1 MLSRVADSIFWMS
14 RYMERTKS
22 EIKLLQTNYVALQD
36 NAIKDNWKFI
46 VEQYGS
52 KDVLK
57 NNNFKNWSYSDALIY
72 LITDKDNPSSIINN
86 IFYARE
92 NARASQD
99 HITKEMWQTLNNF
112 YHFVRNDEIN
122 HQLKYQDSMEA
133 MEAIMQQSVLYVGMI
148 NTTMDRGV
156 GYSFMSI
163 GRHIE
168 QALQTLK
175 ILSVKIKEIDYDITN
190 EHEVTSF
197 RYLLYSLSGYELY
210 NKTYRGELTVQNI
223 INYVLFNPIFTNSVY
238 YALNRIKTRLERIRE
253 DSTAEAF
260 NTVQFE
266 VGKILSKFQYSKPDM
281 EDGKKLLLYLEDIEE
296 DISYLSNLFSKFYF
310 GYL

>member
-1 MLSRVADSIFWMS
+1 
-14 RYMERTKS
+14 
-22 EIKLLQTNYVALQD
+22 
-36 NAIKDNWKFI
+36 
-46 VEQYGS
+46 
-52 KDVLK
+52 
-57 NNNFKNWSYSDALIY
+57 
-72 LITDKDNPSSIINN
+72 
-86 IFYARE
+86 
-92 NARASQD
+92 
-99 HITKEMWQTLNNF
+99 MWQTLNNF

-133 MEAIMQQSVLYVGMI
+133 MDAIMQQSVLYIGMI

-156 GYSFMSI
+156 GYSFLSI

>member
-1 MLSRVADSIFWMS
+1 
-14 RYMERTKS
+14 MERTKS

-57 NNNFKNWSYSDALIY
+57 NDDFKNWSYSDALIY

-133 MEAIMQQSVLYVGMI
+133 MDAIMQQSVLYVGMI

-156 GYSFMSI
+156 GYSFLSI

-190 EHEVTSF
+190 EHEVTSLGIF
-197 RYLLYSLSGYELY
+197 CIHFQDTNCIIKHTEANLPCRISLITYFSILFLPILFIMHSTEL
-210 NKTYRGELTVQNI
+210 
-223 INYVLFNPIFTNSVY
+223 
-238 YALNRIKTRLERIRE
+238 
-253 DSTAEAF
+253 
-260 NTVQFE
+260 
-266 VGKILSKFQYSKPDM
+266 
-281 EDGKKLLLYLEDIEE
+281 KLD
-296 DISYLSNLFSKFYF
+296 
-310 GYL
+310 

>member
-57 NNNFKNWSYSDALIY
+57 NDDFKNWSYSDALIY

-99 HITKEMWQTLNNF
+99 HI
-112 YHFVRNDEIN
+112 
-122 HQLKYQDSMEA
+122 
-133 MEAIMQQSVLYVGMI
+133 
-148 NTTMDRGV
+148 
-156 GYSFMSI
+156 
-163 GRHIE
+163 
-168 QALQTLK
+168 
-175 ILSVKIKEIDYDITN
+175 
-190 EHEVTSF
+190 
-197 RYLLYSLSGYELY
+197 
-210 NKTYRGELTVQNI
+210 
-223 INYVLFNPIFTNSVY
+223 
-238 YALNRIKTRLERIRE
+238 
-253 DSTAEAF
+253 
-260 NTVQFE
+260 NTVLN
-266 VGKILSKFQYSKPDM
+266 KNY
-281 EDGKKLLLYLEDIEE
+281 
-296 DISYLSNLFSKFYF
+296 
-310 GYL
+310 